1 MEKIKDIFLSKIL
14 YMITIV
20 GLIAVSGILITL
32 PKCVGWF
39 LKETVFYATVEHW
52 KIMTL
57 LYVTGIPAWFIIWFT
72 RGLAQNII
80 SRNPFS
86 KKSTLYLK
94 GISICAFSV
103 FICYLFACFKIKATV
118 AFVVI
123 TIGAFVVALIAAILY
138 RLVDLAIEIKEENE
152 LTI

>member
-20 GLIAVSGILITL
+20 GLITMSGILFTL

-57 LYVTGIPAWFIIWFT
+57 LYVTGIPAWLIIWFT

-86 KKSTLYLK
+86 KKSTLYL
-94 GISICAFSV
+94 
-103 FICYLFACFKIKATV
+103 
-118 AFVVI
+118 
-123 TIGAFVVALIAAILY
+123 
-138 RLVDLAIEIKEENE
+138 IET
-152 LTI
+152 L

>member
-1 MEKIKDIFLSKIL
+1 M
-14 YMITIV
+14 
-20 GLIAVSGILITL
+20 
-32 PKCVGWF
+32 KCMAWF
-39 LKETVFYATVEHW
+39 LKGTVFYATVEHW
-52 KIMTL
+52 KIITL
-57 LYVTGIPAWFIIWFT
+57 LYVTGIPAWFIMRFT

-86 KKSTLYLK
+86 KKSTFYLK
-94 GISICAFSV
+94 GISICAFTV
-103 FICYLFACFKIKATV
+103 FVCYLFTCFKVKATV
-118 AFVVI
+118 AVVVI